1 MINFT
6 VWRGTSTFDGLS
18 LAWASAHPLAD
29 KIQAFTRFATH
40 YFELT
45 GLTDTHESI
54 ENVHLDATEYGDDI
68 VFMHTVKP
76 GPANQSYGIQVAKLA
91 GIPKPAINFARKKL
105 LELEKN
111 ALGLERDNPKKI
123 NLSNENN
130 DLKESS
136 AAKKAISQAD
146 LFLSDNSALNE
157 ALSALNPDQMSP
169 MAALEA
175 LYQLKK
181 LL

>member
-1 MINFT
+1 
-6 VWRGTSTFDGLS
+6 
-18 LAWASAHPLAD
+18 
-29 KIQAFTRFATH
+29 
-40 YFELT
+40 
-45 GLTDTHESI
+45 
-54 ENVHLDATEYGDDI
+54 
-68 VFMHTVKP
+68 
-76 GPANQSYGIQVAKLA
+76 VAKLA
-91 GIPKPAINFARKKL
+91 GIPKPALNFAREKL

-111 ALGLERDNPKKI
+111 ALGLERHNPKKS